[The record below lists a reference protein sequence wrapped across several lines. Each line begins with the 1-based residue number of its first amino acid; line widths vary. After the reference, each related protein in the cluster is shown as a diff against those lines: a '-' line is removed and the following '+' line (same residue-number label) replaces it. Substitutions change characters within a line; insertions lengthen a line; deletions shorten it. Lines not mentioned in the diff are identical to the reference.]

1 MALSSQSSSRTSPG
15 LSQRFR
21 LLDVMSMRERRR
33 VILNLFSIAVLI
45 GAPIVAILGTLV
57 EWGNPTFWDD
67 MLPLLVLMTLA
78 TVAALITL
86 RMIHAQ
92 QLKGAFYTIIP
103 VVSLVTLVAAI
114 YYGGVNQSLI
124 TSILL
129 VIMFTVGL
137 VATWREIWRY
147 GLLLFVAYAVVALL
161 EAFDVFER
169 LGLRIVQANG
179 EVLSGV
185 VMVGG
190 VLFAVSLIT
199 TIFLTAIFS
208 RAMAE
213 YVSQSEHWASDM
225 LRANEQLMEKNIQ
238 QIELGT
244 ELSTAAAELSAASQ
258 QQASGATE
266 QASAVSEVT
275 STIEEL
281 GFTARQIASASD
293 QVSVAAQQTLES
305 LATGQQSVD
314 EAIQGLERIKSR
326 VQEVS
331 TRVLSL
337 GERSQ
342 HISEIIALIDD
353 VSDETH
359 LLALNAAIEAAGAGE
374 YGRRFAVV
382 AAEVKNLA
390 NRTLAA
396 AREVKGVI
404 AEIQTATNASVMAT
418 EESVKEVEQGVH
430 LAHRAGQEMDSIVVL
445 GERTAQLTQEI
456 SLATAQQQTAS
467 EQVVETMREIAEVS
481 RQTAAGSRQTAE
493 AASTLT
499 AIAARLHSLVNIDSQ
514 SEAGRRHEHI

>member
-1 MALSSQSSSRTSPG
+1 MATPSASRFT
-15 LSQRFR
+15 LN
-21 LLDVMSMRERRR
+21 VMSLRDRRR
-33 VILNLFSIAVLI
+33 VILTIFSLAVVI
-45 GAPIVAILGTLV
+45 GAPLVAVIAWVFERKNDPWSSLSPL
-57 EWGNPTFWDD
+57 FLL
-67 MLPLLVLMTLA
+67 MLIA
-78 TVAALITL
+78 AVAAAATL
-86 RMIHAQ
+86 WCIRTKR
-92 QLKGAFYTIIP
+92 LVTAFYTIIP
-103 VVSLVTLVAAI
+103 VTAFVVLVSAAI
-114 YYGGVNQSLI
+114 YGGVSQSLI

-129 VIMFTVGL
+129 VILFTIGL
-137 VATWREIWRY
+137 VATWREILAM
-147 GLLLFVAYAVVALL
+147 GSALLLAYLILALL
-161 EAFDVFER
+161 EATDA
-169 LGLRIVQANG
+169 LDGIRIVNADG
-179 EVLSGV
+179 SPLDGLVII
-185 VMVGG
+185 GG
-190 VLFAVSLIT
+190 VLFVAGLVT
-199 TIFLTAIFS
+199 TIFLTIIFS

-213 YVSQSEHWASDM
+213 YVTQSEQWAADM

-244 ELSTAAAELSAASQ
+244 ELSSAAAELSAASQ

-281 GFTARQIASASD
+281 GYTARQIASASD
-293 QVSVAAQQTLES
+293 QVSGAAQQTLES
-305 LATGQQSVD
+305 LASGQQSVD
-314 EAIQGLERIKSR
+314 EAIQGLERIKAR

-382 AAEVKNLA
+382 AAEVKSLA

-404 AEIQTATNASVMAT
+404 AEIQAATNASVLAT
-418 EESVKEVEQGVH
+418 EDSVKEVEQGVV
-430 LAHRAGQEMDSIVVL
+430 LAHLAGQEMDSIVVL
-445 GERTAQLTQEI
+445 GERTAQLAQEI

-499 AIAARLHSLVNIDSQ
+499 AIATRLHSLVNIDAQ
-514 SEAGRRHEHI
+514 AGSARNRHEQF